1 MDENWFTNKSVW
13 SRFKNAYLKGSD
25 LKRFWKKISKE
36 NFDNELISLID
47 NYVNSK
53 SYNFSSK
60 FWNILNIKH
69 INQIKELGIENFAT
83 TVAMSYFT
91 FVTYDDKKIEKLIN
105 YLKSNEINSNVYSFD
120 IYKKQ
125 INIDITHSINHN
137 ILLNLL
143 YAYAKHTKLVRYLP
157 VLEKNNFLIDK
168 VPNIKINNCLI
179 TQDKLNSIIEFESI
193 EKFLRTQNF
202 SNLNILEIG
211 AGSGRTTETLISLLS
226 ETKKIKYVIVD
237 IPPALYINYL
247 RMKNNYRDKNIY
259 VCYKINNESD
269 LEKIFENN
277 DIILMLPHHLDF
289 FKNKVFDITIAID
302 CLHEMDK
309 KIIKYYMD
317 KINIVSKNLYFKVW
331 NETYLAYSFNNHLK
345 AQDKKSYFI
354 KDNWD
359 LVSQENCIFP
369 SNYIETIYKIN

>member
-13 SRFKNAYLKGSD
+13 SRFKNAYLKDSD
-25 LKRFWKKISKE
+25 LKKFWKKISKE
-36 NFDNELISLID
+36 NFDNELINLID
-47 NYVNSK
+47 NYINSK

-60 FWNILNIKH
+60 FWNILNIRH

-91 FVTYDDKKIEKLIN
+91 FIVYDDKKIEKLMN
-105 YLKSNEINSNVYSFD
+105 YLNSNEINSNIYSFD

-143 YAYAKHTKLVRYLP
+143 YAYTKHTKLDKYLP
-157 VLEKNNFLIDK
+157 ILEKNNFLIDK
-168 VPNIKINNCLI
+168 VPNIKINNNLL

-202 SNLNILEIG
+202 SDLNILEIG

-226 ETKKIKYVIVD
+226 ENKNVKYVIVD

-247 RMKNNYRDKNIY
+247 RMKNNYKDKNIY
-259 VCYKINNESD
+259 VCYNINNESD
-269 LEKIFENN
+269 LEKIFEKN
-277 DIILMLPHHLDF
+277 DIILMLPHHLDY
-289 FKNKVFDITIAID
+289 FKKKIFDITIAID

-317 KINIVSKNLYFKVW
+317 RIDIVSKNLYFKVW
-331 NETYLAYSFNNHLK
+331 NETYLAYSFNNHLQ

>member
-1 MDENWFTNKSVW
+1 MDENWFANKSLW
-13 SRFKNAYLKGSD
+13 SRFKNAYLKD
-25 LKRFWKKISKE
+25 TNFKKFWKKIPKE
-36 NFDNELISLID
+36 NFDNDLTNLID
-47 NYVNSK
+47 SYVNSK

-60 FWNILNIKH
+60 FWNVLNIRH

-91 FVTYDDKKIEKLIN
+91 FVIYDDKKIEKLMNFI
-105 YLKSNEINSNVYSFD
+105 KSNNINSSDYSYD

-125 INIDITHSINHN
+125 INIDLTHSINHN

-143 YAYAKHTKLVRYLP
+143 YAYTKHTKLDRYLP
-157 VLEKNNFLIDK
+157 ILEKNNFLIDR
-168 VPNIKINNCLI
+168 VPNIKINKNLL

-193 EKFLRTQNF
+193 EKFLRNLNL

-211 AGSGRTTETLISLLS
+211 AGSGRTTETLISLFS
-226 ETKKIKYVIVD
+226 ESKKIKYVIVD

-247 RMKNNYRDKNIY
+247 RMKNNYKGKNIY
-259 VCYKINNESD
+259 ICSDINSENEF
-269 LEKIFENN
+269 EEIFANN

-289 FKNKVFDITIAID
+289 LKKKFFDITIAID

-317 KINIVSKNLYFKVW
+317 KIDIISKNLYFKVW

-354 KDNWD
+354 KNNWD
-359 LVSQENCIFP
+359 LVRQENCIFP